1 MESNSTASPEI
12 IQYWKMK
19 CEQQNIKLHSTQPV
33 RPAQARL
40 HPHRLRW
47 CCRQHRDKAPH
58 CSWLTLPLFQ
68 RVSSPKA
75 ITKLAACKLS
85 I

>member
-33 RPAQARL
+33 RPAQAWL
-40 HPHRLRW
+40 HPHRLR
-47 CCRQHRDKAPH
+47 
-58 CSWLTLPLFQ
+58 
-68 RVSSPKA
+68 
-75 ITKLAACKLS
+75 
-85 I
+85 